1 MTTHHAELAVH
12 TAKVEETVDITER
25 VRHVVRKSGIRDGLC
40 LVASTHTTAA
50 VFVNENADP
59 DVQVDLLDALSRTVP
74 NDAAYRHAEG
84 NSPAHIKAVLIGR
97 DVTLAVRNGDL
108 VLGRW
113 QGVYFAEL
121 DGPRSR
127 VATVSVIGDRSP

>member
-1 MTTHHAELAVH
+1 MTVHHAEIRLRTDAR
-12 TAKVEETVDITER
+12 EETHDITER
-25 VRHVVRKSGIRDGLC
+25 VREVVRAAGIRDGLC
-40 LVASTHTTAA
+40 LVSSTHTTAA

-59 DVQVDLLDALSRTVP
+59 DVQSDLLAALSRVVP
-74 NDAAYRHAEG
+74 DGAGYRHAEG
-84 NSPAHIKAVLIGR
+84 NSPAHIKAVLIGG
-97 DVTLAVRNGDL
+97 DVTLAVRDGDL

-127 VATVSVIGDRSP
+127 VATVTVSGDLAP

>member
-50 VFVNENADP
+50 MFVNENADP
-59 DVQVDLLDALSRTVP
+59 DVQVDLLDALSRMVP

>member
-1 MTTHHAELAVH
+1 MATHHDTIRIGSRGREG
-12 TAKVEETVDITER
+12 TTDITER
-25 VRHVVRKSGIRDGLC
+25 VRAIVRDSGIRDGLC

-59 DVQVDLLDALSRTVP
+59 DVQRDLLAALSRAVP
-74 NDAAYRHAEG
+74 DDAGYRHAEG
-84 NSPAHIKAVLIGR
+84 NSPAHIKAVLIGG
-97 DVTLAVRNGDL
+97 DVTLAVRDGEL

-113 QGVYFAEL
+113 QGIFFAEL

-127 VATVSVIGDRSP
+127 VATVSVSGDRSP